1 MLVRYISFYLSFI
14 MKKKVFFSKKS
25 SDYSALSNHQK
36 KYKLEVYKK
45 SKRINRIYLQ
55 QNKRLKCKNC
65 GKKISGFDFE
75 IKKIKYKICQ
85 FCNHVNGLYNETK
98 KFFEKIYVDKKGKN
112 FTAGYKDN
120 NFDSKVKNIYLPKI
134 IFLKKIIGKKN
145 ILDLGCGSGF
155 FQYACEKE
163 NIKCL
168 GIEVN
173 ETLVNYSK
181 KKLHSNKVKLMRE
194 DKINNFIKVHNYDCL
209 SLINVLEHLLN
220 PNEIFE
226 NFKKSKAK
234 YLFINVPL
242 FSLRV
247 LLENAFKSSEFKV
260 LGASHT
266 HLYTKESL
274 EYLFKKNNLKI
285 IGEWWFGLDFFDLG
299 SIIKK
304 EIKFTSNKSEH
315 YFKKFFGNKIDEF
328 QTVLDKEKL
337 SSEVHYVLKK

>member
-1 MLVRYISFYLSFI
+1 MLIRYISFCLSFI

-25 SDYSALSNHQK
+25 SDYSNVS
-36 KYKLEVYKK
+36 VYKK
-45 SKRINRIYLQ
+45 KDKLESYKSSKRINNIYLQ
-55 QNKRLKCKNC
+55 QNKRSNCKNC
-65 GKKISGFDFE
+65 GKKISGFDFKV
-75 IKKIKYKICQ
+75 KKVKYKICQ
-85 FCNHVNGLYNETK
+85 FCNHVNGYYNETK
-98 KFFEKIYVDKKGKN
+98 KFFKKIYVNKKGKN
-112 FTAGYKDN
+112 FTVGYKGNDFN
-120 NFDSKVKNIYLPKI
+120 KRVENIYLPKI
-134 IFLKKIIGKKN
+134 IFLKKIIGKKK
-145 ILDLGCGSGF
+145 ILDLGCGAGF
-155 FQYACEKE
+155 FQSACEKE

-181 KKLHSNKVKLMRE
+181 TKLNFNSVKLIKE
-194 DKINNFIKVHNYDCL
+194 DNINDFVRFHNYDCL

-226 NFKKSKAK
+226 NFIKSKAK
-234 YLFINVPL
+234 YMFINVPL

-247 LLENAFKSSEFKV
+247 LLENAFKSFEFKV
-260 LGASHT
+260 LGSSHT

-285 IGEWWFGLDFFDLG
+285 IGEWWYGLDFLDLG

-304 EIKFTSNKSEH
+304 EIKFNSNKSEF
-315 YFKKFFGNKIDEF
+315 YFKKFFGNKIDKF
-328 QTVLDKEKL
+328 QTVLDEEKL